1 MLHVSLSVTEDERR
15 TMESY
20 ARVQGVNISEAIK
33 NVFFQRLEDEFDL
46 QRIKEH
52 RKKKANGE
60 VQFYS
65 LEEAKKELG
74 LN

>member
-1 MLHVSLSVTEDERR
+1 MSHVSLRVTEDERR

-20 ARVQGVNISEAIK
+20 AMVQGVSISEAVK

-52 RKKKANGE
+52 REKKAKGE

-65 LEEAKKELG
+65 LEETKNELG